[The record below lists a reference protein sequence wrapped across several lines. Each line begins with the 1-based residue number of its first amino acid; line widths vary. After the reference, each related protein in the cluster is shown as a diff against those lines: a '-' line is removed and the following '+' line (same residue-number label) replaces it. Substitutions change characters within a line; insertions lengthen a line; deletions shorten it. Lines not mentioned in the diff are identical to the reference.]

1 MMLVPTSHRNDPKAV
16 LYGAND
22 SIRMLILIRIAFS
35 NLFYKKLRTTLT
47 VIGVVVGIGA
57 VVFLLAFGY
66 GLRDLVT
73 KQVVDSNSIR
83 TIDVSQ
89 SNPLVLPLDSDTE
102 QDIEKFNDVAS
113 VSRIFNFAGQVK
125 YQNSQTGVVVFGS
138 DQQYM
143 DLNAFGVV
151 AGPNSS
157 LKEEGTLIAN
167 TSFLKAIGVKDPQAI
182 INKNIDVVVQV
193 PEAIRPEGM
202 KDDIKLSL
210 KVSSVIESGTGSEL
224 FVSSNVFTENRIDTA
239 SQAKVLVKNKEA
251 VPDLQKRIASLGFT
265 TSSPYDTV
273 EQIDQVFG
281 VLNYIFL
288 GFGGIGLVIAVL
300 GMFNTLTITLL
311 ERTKEIGLM
320 RTMGARKKDIK
331 RLFVLESMGLSFLG
345 GVFGVLTAY
354 IMSRGVDRF
363 LNGLAGSRGLNEAI
377 SVFSFEQGL
386 VLQAIIFS
394 LLLGMVVVY
403 FPARRAARMS
413 AIEALRG

>member
-1 MMLVPTSHRNDPKAV
+1 MKTMSQRKNDPKKV

-22 SIRMLILIRIAFS
+22 SIRYTILFRIAAS

-89 SNPLVLPLDSDTE
+89 SNPLVLPLDTNTE
-102 QDIEKFNDVAS
+102 EKIAAFNDVKS
-113 VSRIFNFAGQVK
+113 VSRVFNFAGQVN
-125 YQNSQTGVVVFGS
+125 YQNSKTGVVVFGS

-143 DLNAFGVV
+143 DLNSFALV
-151 AGPNSS
+151 AGPNLS
-157 LKEEGTLIAN
+157 LKKEGTVVAN
-167 TSFLKAIGVKDPQAI
+167 TSFLKAIGIKDPQKV
-182 INKNIDVVVQV
+182 INQEIDLTIQV
-193 PEAIRPEGM
+193 PKTLRPEGM
-202 KDDIKLSL
+202 KDDIKTKL
-210 KVSSVIESGTGSEL
+210 KVASVIESGVGSEL
-224 FVSSNVFTENRIDTA
+224 YVSSDVFTSQRLDNA
-239 SQAKVLVKNKEA
+239 SQAKVLVSNKEA
-251 VPDLQKRIASLGFT
+251 VTDLQKRIQSLGFT
-265 TSSPYDTV
+265 TTSPYETV
-273 EQIDQVFG
+273 EQIDQVFS

-320 RTMGARKKDIK
+320 RTLGARKKDIR

-345 GVFGVLTAY
+345 GLFGVCTAFA
-354 IMSRGVDRF
+354 ISKGVDNF
-363 LNGLAGSRGLNEAI
+363 LNKLAGSRGLNEAI
-377 SVFSFEQGL
+377 SVFSFKAGFVGQVILGS
-386 VLQAIIFS
+386 A
-394 LLLGMVVVY
+394 LLGLVVVY

-413 AIEALRG
+413 AIEALHG

>member
-1 MMLVPTSHRNDPKAV
+1 MKTKTKTNPKTA

-22 SIRMLILIRIAFS
+22 SIRFTILVRIAFS

-89 SNPLVLPLDSDTE
+89 SNPLVLPLDTNAE
-102 QDIEKFNDVAS
+102 EKIAAFNDVAS
-113 VSRIFNFAGQVK
+113 VSRVFNFAGQVN
-125 YQNSQTGVVVFGS
+125 YQNSKTGVVVFGS

-143 DLNAFGVV
+143 DLNAFALV

-157 LKEEGTLIAN
+157 LKKEGTVIAN
-167 TSFLKAIGVKDPQAI
+167 MSFLKAIGIKDPQKV
-182 INKNIDVVVQV
+182 INKEIDLSIQI
-193 PEAIRPEGM
+193 PKALRPEGM
-202 KDDIKLSL
+202 EEDIKTKL
-210 KVSSVIESGTGSEL
+210 KVSSVIESGAGSEL
-224 FVSSNVFTENRIDTA
+224 YVSSDVFTSARIDNA
-239 SQAKVLVKNKEA
+239 SQAKVLVTNKEA
-251 VPDLQKRIASLGFT
+251 VSNLQKRISSLGFT
-265 TSSPYDTV
+265 TTSPYETV
-273 EQIDQVFG
+273 AQIDQVFG

-320 RTMGARKKDIK
+320 RTLGARKKDIR
-331 RLFVLESMGLSFLG
+331 RLFVLESMGLSFMG
-345 GVFGVLTAY
+345 GLFGVITAF
-354 IMSRGVDRF
+354 IFSKGVDNF
-363 LNGLAGSRGLNEAI
+363 LNSLAGSRGLNEAI
-377 SVFSFEQGL
+377 SVFSFKTSLVSQVIIGSAFLGL
-386 VLQAIIFS
+386 
-394 LLLGMVVVY
+394 VVVY
-403 FPARRAARMS
+403 FPARRAAKMS
-413 AIEALRG
+413 AIEALHG

>member
-1 MMLVPTSHRNDPKAV
+1 MLLNFSSKSDPKAV
-16 LYGAND
+16 LYGSND
-22 SIRMLILIRIAFS
+22 CLRFSILIRIAFS

-89 SNPLVLPLDSDTE
+89 ANTQVLSLDTE
-102 QDIEKFNDVAS
+102 TEQKIEAFNDVS
-113 VSRIFNFAGQVK
+113 SMSRVFNYAGQVD
-125 YQNSQTGVVVFGS
+125 YNNSKTGVVIFGV

-143 DLNAFGVV
+143 DLNAFSLI

-157 LKEEGTLIAN
+157 IKKSGTVIAN
-167 TSFLKAIGVKDPQAI
+167 TSFLKSIGVKDPQKVL
-182 INKNIDVVVQV
+182 NKEIDLLIKV
-193 PEAIRPEGM
+193 PEALRPKGM
-202 KDDIKLSL
+202 EADIELPL
-210 KVSSVIESGTGSEL
+210 TVSSVIDSGSGSEL
-224 FVSSNVFTENRIDTA
+224 YVSSDVFMSRRLDNA
-239 SQAKVLVKNKEA
+239 NQAKVLVNNKEA
-251 VPDLQKRIASLGFT
+251 VHNLQKRISSLGFT

-320 RTMGARKKDIK
+320 RTLGARKKDIR
-331 RLFVLESMGLSFLG
+331 RLFILESMGLSFLG
-345 GVFGVLTAY
+345 GLFGVLTAY
-354 IMSRGVDRF
+354 AMSRGVDSF
-363 LNGLAGSRGLNEAI
+363 LNSLAGSRGLNESI
-377 SVFSFEQGL
+377 SVFAFKPPL
-386 VLQAIIFS
+386 VINAFVFS
-394 LLLGMVVVY
+394 ALLGVIVVY
-403 FPARRAARMS
+403 FPARRAAKMS